1 MGSGEREPRSSG
13 VLFAAALTAVAVGA
27 LHAVSRDPGREDP
40 RAAPRP
46 AEPPVSAAA
55 FAADAADPR
64 GRGAAGPHQ
73 IPARG
78 WMDVLWRTYA
88 EVNDDRVL
96 SVGAGVA
103 YYGLLA
109 LFPFLSAFVSV
120 YGLVADPTTVEQHL
134 AMLRGL
140 LPASALD
147 LVGTEMHRLAAQPE
161 GALGFG
167 FLVSLAL
174 ALWSANAGM
183 KAMFDALNVAYGET
197 EKRGFIR
204 LTAVTLAFTLGAVV
218 FLGVVI
224 AAVVALPV
232 VLDRLGLGA
241 FAEGVIRFA
250 RWPMVLLT
258 VAFGIAV
265 LDRYGPSRARARWR
279 WVTPGSA
286 LSAVLFVIVSL
297 GFSWYAENFG
307 SYDQTYGS
315 IGAVAVFM
323 VWLWIAAVVVL
334 LGAELNAEVEHQTAR
349 DSTTGP
355 ELPMGRRGAEMA
367 DTVGAAQ
374 G

>member
-1 MGSGEREPRSSG
+1 MRAMGAAGQGGRPG
-13 VLFAAALTAVAVGA
+13 VMIAAALTAAAVGA
-27 LHAVSRDPGREDP
+27 LHALR
-40 RAAPRP
+40 RAPDTDG
-46 AEPPVSAAA
+46 
-55 FAADAADPR
+55 DAARPSLPDRRPEPDPH
-64 GRGAAGPHQ
+64 GRQAASPHH

-78 WMDVLWRTYA
+78 WTDILWRTYR

-109 LFPFLSAFVSV
+109 VFPFLSAFVSV
-120 YGLVADPTTVEQHL
+120 YGLVADPMTVEQHL
-134 AMLRGL
+134 QMLRGL

-147 LVGTEMHRLAAQPE
+147 LVGTEMHRLASQPA
-161 GALGFG
+161 GTLGFG
-167 FLVSLAL
+167 FLVSVAL

-183 KAMFDALNVAYGET
+183 KAMFDALNVAYGES
-197 EKRGFIR
+197 EKRSFLV
-204 LTAVTLAFTLGAVV
+204 LTAVTLAFTLGAIV
-218 FLGVVI
+218 FLGLVV
-224 AAVVALPV
+224 AAVVVVPI
-232 VLDRLGLGA
+232 VLDRIGLGG
-241 FAEGVIRFA
+241 FAEGAIRFA
-250 RWPMVLLT
+250 RWPAMLIV

-265 LDRYGPSRARARWR
+265 LDRYAPSRERARWR

-286 LSAVLFVIVSL
+286 LSAVLFLAVSL

-334 LGAELNAEVEHQTAR
+334 LGAELNAEIEHQTAR
-349 DSTTGP
+349 DSTTVP
-355 ELPMGRRGAEMA
+355 TCPSARAAPAWR
-367 DTVGAAQ
+367 DTVGEPRSS

>member
-1 MGSGEREPRSSG
+1 MGASDGGRRPG
-13 VLFAAALTAVAVGA
+13 VVLAATLTAAAVGA
-27 LHAVSRDPGREDP
+27 LHALRRDAVEERVKPRVAAVRPSPTDSKGRQ
-40 RAAPRP
+40 AA
-46 AEPPVSAAA
+46 S
-55 FAADAADPR
+55 
-64 GRGAAGPHQ
+64 PHH

-78 WMDVLWRTYA
+78 WIDILWRTYR

-109 LFPFLSAFVSV
+109 VFPFLSAFVSV
-120 YGLVADPTTVEQHL
+120 YGLVADPMAVEQHL
-134 AMLRGL
+134 QMLRGV

-147 LVGTEMHRLAAQPE
+147 LVGTEMHRLASQPP

-197 EKRGFIR
+197 EKRSFLV

-218 FLGVVI
+218 FLGLVV
-224 AAVVALPV
+224 AAVVV
-232 VLDRLGLGA
+232 VPIALDRLGLGG

-250 RWPMVLLT
+250 RWPVLLAI
-258 VAFGIAV
+258 VGIGIAV
-265 LDRYGPSRARARWR
+265 LDRYAPSRARARWR
-279 WVTPGSA
+279 WVTPGSM
-286 LSAVLFVIVSL
+286 LSAVLFLAVSL

-334 LGAELNAEVEHQTAR
+334 LGAELNAEIEHQTAR

-355 ELPMGRRGAEMA
+355 ERPIGTRGAEMA
-367 DTVGAAQ
+367 DTIGDSRPRQ
-374 G
+374 